1 MKYLFSKLCAV
12 SLVFFWISSA
22 VASGGEHAVHGP
34 DKKFLFVV
42 INFLILALLVVMGTR
57 KPARE
62 FFRTRS
68 LLSKKRLED
77 AKKLH
82 DDARRQHEEIQ
93 AKLKNAD
100 SEGKDLIASVKR
112 QAEQEMQAMVAQGH
126 ELSEKIKQDTQRM
139 ISQEI
144 ARARNELKSEAVELA
159 MDLAVQKIKGSLSVE
174 DQVQL
179 GSDFVSGVK
188 TVRVS

>member
-1 MKYLFSKLCAV
+1 MRHWSSKFLAV
-12 SLVFFWISSA
+12 ASFFFWASVA

-42 INFLILALLVVMGTR
+42 INFLILALLVVIGTR

-62 FFRTRS
+62 FFQTRS
-68 LLSKKRLED
+68 LLSKKRLEE

-82 DDARRQHEEIQ
+82 EEARKQHEEVQ
-93 AKLKNAD
+93 TKLKNAE

-126 ELSEKIKQDTQRM
+126 ELSEKIKQDAQRM

-144 ARARNELKSEAVELA
+144 ARARHELKSEAVELA
-159 MDLAVQKIKGSLSVE
+159 MGLAVQKIKSNLSVE

-179 GSDFVSGVK
+179 GSDFISGVK
-188 TVRVS
+188 TVRAS